1 MKRCWLTLGLFA
13 LFFSVLSG
21 QTAQDGLLQQI
32 AANFETQLEVFP
44 QEKIHLHTDRD
55 FYVPGEKIWFRAY
68 VTDAATLAPVTQSR
82 YVYVELISPADT
94 LIHRV
99 MVRQTDGMFSGFL
112 PLNEVVPEG
121 DYTLRAYTRYMEN
134 LGEEYFFKKNINPLC
149 SSSPQKA

>member
-1 MKRCWLTLGLFA
+1 MKRCWLTLGLLA
-13 LFFSVLSG
+13 LFFPFSSG
-21 QTAQDGLLQQI
+21 QTVQDGLLQQI
-32 AANFETQLEVFP
+32 AANFATQLEVFP